1 MCTLSDRASKL
12 QIKPENDVKP
22 KEAFF
27 SSSFVCRTHTHT
39 HPSSSSALLP
49 SAPVSQCSPVVFLL
63 LSIHPS
69 LSGKSKASTN
79 GTNWAE
85 KHKLLFVFC
94 RCHYYLCCRRCLGHR
109 SVLPFRTWSIRVCS
123 PCDVSCLRVERVDA
137 YGSVAAVLSLWC
149 DNAVQSRPKGCLPC
163 RQKHTH
169 TRVNNVR
176 THEREKVR
184 MNSY

>member
-1 MCTLSDRASKL
+1 MELFNIHLACVIRSVLCHKNNSLNFLEFLPRWKHVSGSTTTKSNALLAFHAISGEAVLRRRETGFSLKIDIDIDTHMCTLSDRASKL

-69 LSGKSKASTN
+69 LSGKS
-79 GTNWAE
+79 
-85 KHKLLFVFC
+85 
-94 RCHYYLCCRRCLGHR
+94 
-109 SVLPFRTWSIRVCS
+109 
-123 PCDVSCLRVERVDA
+123 
-137 YGSVAAVLSLWC
+137 
-149 DNAVQSRPKGCLPC
+149 
-163 RQKHTH
+163 
-169 TRVNNVR
+169 
-176 THEREKVR
+176 
-184 MNSY
+184 